1 MYVVSEN
8 LIRQILKEAGK
19 DEDHQMF
26 LQRCRELEA
35 AYSRVMESLPAEDRA
50 IIDAYFLESC
60 QVQMDMLRIACRCGM
75 RGMFPMYPNA

>member
-35 AYSRVMESLPAEDRA
+35 AYSRVMESLRQK
-50 IIDAYFLESC
+50 IG
-60 QVQMDMLRIACRCGM
+60 Q
-75 RGMFPMYPNA
+75 